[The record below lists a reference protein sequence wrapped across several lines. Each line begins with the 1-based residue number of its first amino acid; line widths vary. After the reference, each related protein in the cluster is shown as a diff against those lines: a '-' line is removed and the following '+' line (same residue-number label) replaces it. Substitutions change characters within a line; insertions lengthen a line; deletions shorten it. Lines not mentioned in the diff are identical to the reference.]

1 MTAPFD
7 YVDSPTIPVGMTVT
21 EFRQELAAKKR
32 PTLLER
38 LLRRRRGRSEQ
49 ARPAHS

>member
-21 EFRQELAAKKR
+21 EFRRELVQPKR
-32 PTLLER
+32 PTLLDR
-38 LLRRRRGRSEQ
+38 LLRRGR
-49 ARPAHS
+49 ARTPDSKS